1 MTVVF
6 CLYYICLLGVVQLQK
21 EEGVA
26 GGIETIA
33 LCVVR
38 LSWDSLFWGSLM
50 FCRQTTCKC
59 FRCHFSWMF
68 TSLGLMSTNFVIN
81 CFSSHF
87 SRSTFGFLEGQS
99 EPPSLIGVMQAR
111 LTACSSSASGLGR
124 NRSCSDPVLRR
135 HRFKS
140 VPTSAVS

>member
-1 MTVVF
+1 
-6 CLYYICLLGVVQLQK
+6 
-21 EEGVA
+21 
-26 GGIETIA
+26 
-33 LCVVR
+33 
-38 LSWDSLFWGSLM
+38 M
-50 FCRQTTCKC
+50 FCRQTTCKG

-87 SRSTFGFLEGQS
+87 SRSTFGFLEGQT

-111 LTACSSSASGLGR
+111 LTACSSSASGLGG
-124 NRSCSDPVLRR
+124 NRSCAEPVLHR

-140 VPTSAVS
+140 VPTSAVPQESGREAGCNQGGVLIVTEKGGNSPGLFLGQDLRNLEQFQ

>member
-38 LSWDSLFWGSLM
+38 LSWDSLF
-50 FCRQTTCKC
+50 
-59 FRCHFSWMF
+59 
-68 TSLGLMSTNFVIN
+68 
-81 CFSSHF
+81 
-87 SRSTFGFLEGQS
+87 
-99 EPPSLIGVMQAR
+99 
-111 LTACSSSASGLGR
+111 
-124 NRSCSDPVLRR
+124 
-135 HRFKS
+135 
-140 VPTSAVS
+140 